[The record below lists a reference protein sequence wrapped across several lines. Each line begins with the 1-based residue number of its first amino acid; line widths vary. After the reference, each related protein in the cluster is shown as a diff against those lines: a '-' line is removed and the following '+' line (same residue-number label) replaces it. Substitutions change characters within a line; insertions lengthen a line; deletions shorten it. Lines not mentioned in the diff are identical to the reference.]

1 MFLKACSCK
10 PPWPFLYGTARSLAS
25 LQGLFFKWARLPK
38 PGPMTYGEVRCR
50 GGRSSEAE
58 VVPD

>member
-1 MFLKACSCK
+1 MAFSLWDGEVGRSC
-10 PPWPFLYGTARSLAS
+10 LLAS
-25 LQGLFFKWARLPK
+25 MDFSLWARLPK

-58 VVPD
+58 VVPG